1 MEFRLIH
8 CLAQCGETVPAGV
21 AHEEFAARL
30 ADMPVTLRETA
41 EPRNGIHQRRVRIGK
56 FSSHSNSF
64 PVKSFQLSM
73 VFRQISR
80 GLSTR
85 KNIELASA
93 AAVPYAPV

>member
-1 MEFRLIH
+1 MEFRFVRRLIH
-8 CLAQCGETVPAGV
+8 DGEMGPVGV
-21 AHEEFAARL
+21 AHEEVAARL

-41 EPRNGIHQRRVRIGK
+41 ETHNGIRQRRLRIGK
-56 FSSHSNSF
+56 FPSHSNSS
-64 PVKSFQLSM
+64 PVKSFQPSM
-73 VFRQISR
+73 IFRQISR